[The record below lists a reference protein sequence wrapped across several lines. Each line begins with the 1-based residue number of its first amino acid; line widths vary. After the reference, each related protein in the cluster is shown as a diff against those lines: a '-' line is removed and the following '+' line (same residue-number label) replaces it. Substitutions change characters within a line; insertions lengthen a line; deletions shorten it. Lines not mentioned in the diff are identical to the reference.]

1 MNQYQNE
8 RLKNALEIIHS
19 EEHKS
24 TNKLPEPFRNIVKA
38 SHALH
43 VLKLREDDL
52 KKPFQIGSNSAEVT
66 LLHHGGEAGQPAESE
81 KTETP
86 VS

>member
-24 TNKLPEPFRNIVKA
+24 TNKLPEPFRNIAKA

-43 VLKLREDDL
+43 L
-52 KKPFQIGSNSAEVT
+52 
-66 LLHHGGEAGQPAESE
+66 
-81 KTETP
+81 
-86 VS
+86 